1 MQPLVLAFCLFLALY
16 LKKVNLHQMYPNTR
30 CTEIIFSDLV
40 LDCDRRSSD
49 ALNTVSIQ
57 CFIYRGVICG
67 G

>member
-16 LKKVNLHQMYPNTR
+16 LKKVNLHQMYRNTR

-49 ALNTVSIQ
+49 ALNTV
-57 CFIYRGVICG
+57 FHL
-67 G
+67 